1 MKFNSI
7 FLITAA
13 SVALSGCIATKDF
26 VREEVAAHRADTDA
40 ALDVTNAYATSLA
53 AEIAANDGDIENL
66 MIQQAATR
74 NIAARALAGKF
85 VYEIVLTNDMVSF
98 DRDSA
103 ELDDADK
110 LALVGV
116 VEKLVADNRGTYIQ
130 IEGHTDADG
139 SEKYNYDLGLSRAI
153 EVRNYLASLG
163 VPYHRMDVVSM
174 GESALK
180 SEIDEENRRVV
191 LQIME

>member
-1 MKFNSI
+1 MKNI
-7 FLITAA
+7 LLITVAGF
-13 SVALSGCIATKDF
+13 ALSGCIATKDF
-26 VREEVAAHRADTDA
+26 VREEVATHRADTDA
-40 ALDVTNAYATSLA
+40 AFDVTNAYVTTLA
-53 AEIAANDGDIENL
+53 AEIASNDGDIENL

-98 DRDSA
+98 ERNSA
-103 ELDDADK
+103 KLDYADK
-110 LALVGV
+110 LALMGV
-116 VEKLVADNRGTYIQ
+116 VEKLIADNRGTYIEIQ
-130 IEGHTDADG
+130 GHTDADG

-153 EVRNYLASLG
+153 AVRDYLASLG
-163 VPYHRMDVVSM
+163 VPLHRMDVVSF